1 MGIRLERWEKI
12 RTKTYW
18 KKKKNTKT
26 DKLLTRLI
34 KERKKIQMTVIRN
47 ERENIT
53 IDNTEIKD

>member
-1 MGIRLERWEKI
+1 MGKNQNQNLL
-12 RTKTYW
+12 